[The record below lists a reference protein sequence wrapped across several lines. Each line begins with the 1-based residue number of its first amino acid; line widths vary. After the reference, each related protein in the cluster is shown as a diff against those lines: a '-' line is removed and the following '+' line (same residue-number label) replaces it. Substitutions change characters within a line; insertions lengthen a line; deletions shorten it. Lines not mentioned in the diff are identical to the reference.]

1 MGDRCMAELYTSVK
15 GLPKTNEVIDGLR
28 ADFSGLENLAK
39 VVDGVLRRL
48 ELSTA
53 VQGNISAVRS
63 GHISMHQF
71 DVDFAQLVRMQLGK
85 VLGIMR
91 ARAVEKAAKAGAGS
105 AATAVLRRMYKD
117 SFTANINIA
126 GHRGR
131 ISSRSRVVPGPNGG
145 KSGIRRDRTVKPRT
159 KKLREYYG
167 PDRDFILRIF
177 SNGRDEFRATSDGPV
192 GRGSKATY
200 GRRGAMVPRWDFVH
214 SMQSDMQ
221 QAAQQLGIDL
231 TQWVEEF
238 IETKFTE

>member
-1 MGDRCMAELYTSVK
+1 MAELYTSLR

-53 VQGNISAVRS
+53 VQGNVSAVRS

-71 DVDFAQLVRMQLGK
+71 DVDFAQIVRMQLGK

-91 ARAVEKAAKAGAGS
+91 ARAMQKAQGAGAKDAS
-105 AATAVLRRMYKD
+105 SAVLRRMYRGT
-117 SFTANINIA
+117 FGGNINIA

-131 ISSRSRVVPGPNGG
+131 ISSRSRVIPEPNGG
-145 KSGIRRDRTVKPRT
+145 ASCIRRERTVKKRT
-159 KKLREYYG
+159 KQLREYYG

-177 SNGRDEFRATSDGPV
+177 SEGRDEFRATSDGPV

-200 GRRGAMVPRWDFVH
+200 GRRGAIAPRWNFIH

-231 TQWVEEF
+231 TQWVEDF